1 MVAAPIP
8 RMTPVRSVT
17 VRISHPLTARSL
29 NPAQEGALNQVVRS
43 YPKGREPPSRASRP
57 EGSSAR
63 RWGRPSCQR
72 VGSTSLS
79 GHPPDA
85 QGFNTKNASSA
96 PSQSNAIATMKMGSQ
111 LPVVA
116 CKTFPRGTRSDAVP
130 LVALEIGLNR
140 RALPGI
146 VGSRCATHGGERHPP
161 RGCRAPSAGDVHP
174 YCGPF
179 RTCYAATPRRSSSAP
194 SPPT

>member
-1 MVAAPIP
+1 MSVTVSPGSSSRSSSATFCVKVTSIGPLGRAHLQQEPIRLSLLPQDLALNPLTLPADRLGRYGATSAGPMVAATIP

-96 PSQSNAIATMKMGSQ
+96 PSQSN
-111 LPVVA
+111 
-116 CKTFPRGTRSDAVP
+116 
-130 LVALEIGLNR
+130 
-140 RALPGI
+140 
-146 VGSRCATHGGERHPP
+146 
-161 RGCRAPSAGDVHP
+161 
-174 YCGPF
+174 
-179 RTCYAATPRRSSSAP
+179 
-194 SPPT
+194 